1 MNTGGKM
8 LAFNDTYW
16 LKHGQDFN
24 KGYYIIHYTETSRG
38 GKKKEKKQD
47 YQIYKFII
55 LITF

>member
-1 MNTGGKM
+1 M

-38 GKKKEKKQD
+38 GKKKEKKKT
-47 YQIYKFII
+47 IKFISSLFWSHFKI
-55 LITF
+55 KTRW